1 MLNHLVKPKATPFLY
16 WILTLILTH
25 ATSVAEPLELPVAE
39 PLGELPVAEPLGELP
54 VADVLSVVHGLF
66 PVTEHFVLAFR
77 RPVGVRRMP
86 KHLVAP
92 KALVSPQ
99 RIRAM
104 GTHVTLERHVLQVH
118 GVETELCALAVR
130 PALGLRRLQKQ
141 LVEPKATPFLTV
153 PLSDAY

>member
-25 ATSVAEPLELPVAE
+25 ATSVAEPL
-39 PLGELPVAEPLGELP
+39 ELPVAEPLGELP

-130 PALGLRRLQKQ
+130 PALGLRRLPKQ